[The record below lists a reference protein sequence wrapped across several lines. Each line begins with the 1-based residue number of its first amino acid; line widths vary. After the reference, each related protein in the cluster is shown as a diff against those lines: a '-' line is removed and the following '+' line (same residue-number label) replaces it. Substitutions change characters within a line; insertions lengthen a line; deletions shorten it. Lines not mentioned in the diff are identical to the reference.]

1 MTRSVHEHYDIVII
15 GGGLAGLTLA
25 RHLLLSTGK
34 TVLLLDKRQELPGPS
49 QKVGES
55 LVQLS
60 GYYLTKVLDLDEH
73 LLTEHFL
80 KYNLRFQWKTEGRD
94 NRAFEDYSKSFI
106 RLSSNI
112 PTFQLDRN
120 VFEAYLLGVLSADA
134 RFRFEGGASQ
144 LDVELSETGAHQ
156 VRFSGAQTT
165 AAWIV
170 DASGRGHFLKKKLGL
185 LHENTIKHGSTW
197 CWVEG
202 LVNVEKL
209 TSRSRR
215 DIRIDPHRNKQ
226 GNMPY
231 FLATNHFCAE
241 GMWFWIIPL
250 HGKTSLGLVYDRAVL
265 DGEKV
270 SSARK
275 MLDFVCKQWPIFE
288 RDLPNRKILDEGRYF
303 DFSYDARQTLSPSRW
318 AMTGEAGRFSDPL
331 YSPGTDLI
339 SIYNTLIVDAIV
351 DPDAS
356 PENENFREKC
366 RVYEQMMRIMYEA
379 YVPSY
384 SVSYDCLGDQEAFTL
399 KYTWEL
405 AIYFTFYVQPFLNDL
420 FTDLQYL
427 PFFFR
432 KFGLLGPIN
441 RNIQN
446 FLSGFYKWKKGR
458 EKTAGAPLLNDFYDM
473 LPLRDSEKLFYE
485 VGLTREE
492 SMEVMERQSASLKEF
507 ARYIAAH
514 VYASVMGDK
523 KVLLNAPFIESIKL
537 RDLRFDPARMRE
549 QYAPFADRTEMHHWN
564 LNPFALEAF
573 VGASREEVN
582 A

>member
-1 MTRSVHEHYDIVII
+1 MDRGLRENYGVVII

-25 RHLLLSTGK
+25 RHLLLNTTK
-34 TVLLLDKRQELPGPS
+34 TVLLLDKRRDLPGPT

-80 KYNLRFQWKTEGRD
+80 KYNLRFQWKTEGRE

-120 VFEAYLLGVLSADA
+120 VFEAYLLRLLSADP
-134 RFRFEGGASQ
+134 RFQFAGGAAG
-144 LDVELSETGAHQ
+144 LEVELSETGLHA
-156 VRFSGAQTT
+156 VRFSGMETT
-165 AAWIV
+165 AEWVV

-185 LHENTIKHGSTW
+185 LHENPIRHGSTW

-209 TSRSRR
+209 TGRPLR
-215 DIRIDPHRNKQ
+215 DIRIDRHRNKQ

-265 DGEKV
+265 DPERV
-270 SSARK
+270 STARK
-275 MLDFVCKQWPIFE
+275 MLEYVCKQWPIFE
-288 RDLPNRKILDEGRYF
+288 RDLPERKVLDEGRYF
-303 DFSYDARQTLSPSRW
+303 DFSYDARQTISPSKW

-339 SIYNTLIVDAIV
+339 SIYNTLIADTI
-351 DPDAS
+351 AS
-356 PENENFREKC
+356 PAGTDLKEKC
-366 RVYEQMMRIMYEA
+366 RVYEQVMRIMYEA

-384 SVSYDCLGDQEAFTL
+384 SVSYNCLGDQEAFTL

-405 AIYFTFYVQPFLNDL
+405 AVYFSFYVQPFINDL
-420 FTDLQYL
+420 FTDFEYL

-441 RNIQN
+441 RNLQN
-446 FLSGFYKWKKGR
+446 FLSGFYQWKKGK
-458 EKTAGAPLLNDFYDM
+458 EKMAGAPFLNDFYEM

-492 SMEVMERQSASLKEF
+492 SMEVMERQFARLKEF

-514 VYASVMGDK
+514 VYASVLGDRK
-523 KVLLNAPFIESIKL
+523 ALLNAPFIESIKL
-537 RDLRFDPARMRE
+537 RDLRFDPERMRE
-549 QYAPFADRTEMHHWN
+549 QYAPFAERAEMHHWN

>member
-1 MTRSVHEHYDIVII
+1 
-15 GGGLAGLTLA
+15 
-25 RHLLLSTGK
+25 
-34 TVLLLDKRQELPGPS
+34 
-49 QKVGES
+49 
-55 LVQLS
+55 
-60 GYYLTKVLDLDEH
+60 
-73 LLTEHFL
+73 
-80 KYNLRFQWKTEGRD
+80 
-94 NRAFEDYSKSFI
+94 
-106 RLSSNI
+106 
-112 PTFQLDRN
+112 
-120 VFEAYLLGVLSADA
+120 
-134 RFRFEGGASQ
+134 
-144 LDVELSETGAHQ
+144 
-156 VRFSGAQTT
+156 
-165 AAWIV
+165 
-170 DASGRGHFLKKKLGL
+170 
-185 LHENTIKHGSTW
+185 
-197 CWVEG
+197 
-202 LVNVEKL
+202 
-209 TSRSRR
+209 
-215 DIRIDPHRNKQ
+215 
-226 GNMPY
+226 
-231 FLATNHFCAE
+231 
-241 GMWFWIIPL
+241 
-250 HGKTSLGLVYDRAVL
+250 
-265 DGEKV
+265 
-270 SSARK
+270 
-275 MLDFVCKQWPIFE
+275 
-288 RDLPNRKILDEGRYF
+288 
-303 DFSYDARQTLSPSRW
+303 
-318 AMTGEAGRFSDPL
+318 MTGEAGRFSDPL

-446 FLSGFYKWKKGR
+446 FLSSFYKWKKGR